1 MRGCWSYFTIETDIR
16 VKADVLLYVV
26 MTEFSQ
32 DRRPLRTL
40 GIGDTPGLV
49 HRRSSL
55 VVGSHNFFS
64 KMRI

>member
-49 HRRSSL
+49 HRTSNL
-55 VVGSHNFFS
+55 VVGSHKFFS